1 MFEAPQKEI
10 FSARNLQEAYRT
22 VNTGGFIPTV
32 SYNGLYRH
40 FTWNGEYMELEQNP
54 VKKDTLEMAN
64 MRVFKA
70 PFLVF
75 ISTPLIKTLKIICSK
90 LYFQEN
96 YTFTSPTSTVPL
108 SIAIYSLFNSLIF

>member
-40 FTWNGEYMELEQNP
+40 FT
-54 VKKDTLEMAN
+54 
-64 MRVFKA
+64 
-70 PFLVF
+70 
-75 ISTPLIKTLKIICSK
+75 
-90 LYFQEN
+90 
-96 YTFTSPTSTVPL
+96 
-108 SIAIYSLFNSLIF
+108 